1 MSQGGRRGKK
11 ELLNFL
17 KDETDSD
24 GKLRLSFRNNKAL
37 GYISVPRRERRH
49 FSPSRPLSAK
59 GSFQFVSYLFNAD
72 SQFLGQKALDF
83 LVSEPSL
90 ISFVVGPYVS
100 PAFRLQMVRSI
111 NLYTTSLTWGERD
124 RKEINNLKQDKAIC
138 TKHRSRKGHKL
149 QNTESSERAI
159 SRKLE
164 NEKRRMPRFER
175 RYGVLL
181 VLNVIYDRL
190 ICYKQRMT
198 TLKRAVISPSICF
211 RGECS
216 FKMVLVQRAQGGKRP

>member
-1 MSQGGRRGKK
+1 M
-11 ELLNFL
+11 F
-17 KDETDSD
+17 
-24 GKLRLSFRNNKAL
+24 
-37 GYISVPRRERRH
+37 
-49 FSPSRPLSAK
+49 RPLFGCK
-59 GSFQFVSYLFNAD
+59 WFD
-72 SQFLGQKALDF
+72 
-83 LVSEPSL
+83 PSICIRRVL
-90 ISFVVGPYVS
+90 P
-100 PAFRLQMVRSI
+100 
-111 NLYTTSLTWGERD
+111 GEREIG
-124 RKEINNLKQDKAIC
+124 RKLITWNKTRLR

-149 QNTESSERAI
+149 QNTERRERI

-216 FKMVLVQRAQGGKRP
+216 FKLVLVQRAQRGKGPKATVNAMLVFPALWAISSRSHIR